1 MTDITSRNPVG
12 GVSPRP
18 KSQTSFQDRLADKL
32 ATILGEPDTAHLKSL
47 ISKLP
52 NILGRT
58 EQESLDLYA
67 DSLRTLLEK
76 QAAFT
81 GTAAVETAAHWMKSL
96 QNQAVNGQTSP
107 QDLINGV
114 NKTLT
119 YQFRTWFEKQLSDKV
134 DNSLPTDFIN
144 QFRLGSQSSQEQQ
157 IANLDADALKQAT
170 AKIKVFINAL
180 SQQMSSSKVRENA
193 ISFLRNAFRNLGSV
207 DINELN
213 NSDYLL
219 TKESFKAAVLAQ
231 LTKSLNN
238 AGLTL
243 SGSDAQLLAN
253 KITWLPGM
261 SKQELR
267 GGLNDL
273 VNQVKGQYAN
283 AYGAGSVSK
292 LQIVLDAAIAKL
304 RSSSTD
310 ITLSSLFSNMAVSL
324 INTQVDA
331 FYSSLHEVQKFQTP
345 QQQVDQIKQHT
356 ARDIR
361 FQFEKMMLR
370 KDVGIDFA
378 TRHKK
383 MMSNLAALKARLS
396 KITED
401 EKKITVGTDGQ
412 RKADVKAEHSLTSRD
427 LLSVIDSTI
436 GDRFDERVLFSLNER
451 RVNRLEKRNE
461 KKEELQ
467 ELTTKLKIFGQ
478 VQTTISTKLS
488 EIINSSTG
496 DGHYYPDRQHFTYK
510 HFGYETQQK
519 FEKGKEFKYLEK
531 HITPRVGSDGVK
543 YFTHKQFLENAGVTV
558 SRDVYYNN
566 TDNKYLSNFSSSVS
580 SKSKPIND
588 SVQLKTTALSD
599 ISSQYNA
606 TVEAMNKFV
615 QKYHNILQA
624 ILRAI

>member
-1 MTDITSRNPVG
+1 MTDINRRSPVG
-12 GVSPRP
+12 GVGPRP
-18 KSQTSFQDRLADKL
+18 EQQTSFQDRLADKL
-32 ATILGEPDTAHLKSL
+32 ATILGEPDAAKLKVL
-47 ISKLP
+47 ISQLP
-52 NILGRT
+52 MVLGRS
-58 EQESLDLYA
+58 EQDSLDLYA
-67 DSLRTLLEK
+67 NTLRKLLEK

-81 GTAAVETAAHWMKSL
+81 GTAAVDTAAHWMKSL
-96 QNQAVNGQTSP
+96 QNQAVNGQISP

-144 QFRLGSQSSQEQQ
+144 QFRLGSQSTQEEQ
-157 IANLDADALKQAT
+157 IANLDADVLKQAT

-231 LTKSLNN
+231 LVKSLNN

-243 SGSDAQLLAN
+243 SGSDAQFLAN

-267 GGLNDL
+267 GALNDL
-273 VNQVKGQYAN
+273 MNQVKGQYAN
-283 AYGAGSVSK
+283 AYGSGSVSK
-292 LQIVLDAAIAKL
+292 VQIVLDAAIVKI

-331 FYSSLHEVQKFQTP
+331 FYNSLHEVQKFQTP
-345 QQQVDQIKQHT
+345 QQQVDLIKQHT

-370 KDVGIDFA
+370 KDVGIDFT

-401 EKKITVGTDGQ
+401 EKKITVGIDGQ

-461 KKEELQ
+461 KKDELQ

-478 VQTTISTKLS
+478 VQSSINTKLS
-488 EIINSSTG
+488 ERTVTST
-496 DGHYYPDRQHFTYK
+496 DAGHYRPDRVKFTYK
-510 HFGYETQQK
+510 DFGYKTQEK

-531 HITPRVGSDGVK
+531 NLTPTVGSDGVK
-543 YFTHKQFLENAGVTV
+543 YFTHKQFLVKEGVAV
-558 SRDVYYNN
+558 DRAVYYNN
-566 TDNKYLSNFSSSVS
+566 KDHKYLSNFSGSVS
-580 SKSKPIND
+580 DKSKPIND

-615 QKYHNILQA
+615 QKYNNILQA